1 MPIPAIPAVAFG
13 GAAALLLGRLG
24 VFAAL
29 HRTSDRHPVREA
41 VSDYGVGPSRRL
53 FSVMGG
59 LQAAA
64 WLALALG
71 TWFAF
76 PGWSYRGTAVLML
89 AALGV
94 LAAVLLL
101 VPTDLEG
108 ERLTRRGLLHYLI
121 AVLGFGLSYS
131 LTGDISQMM
140 STGTG
145 LLVAL
150 HRVAL
155 ISLVLLCVCLVPRL
169 RRWFGLFERIFL
181 VAISLFYLAYAVASI
196 LG

>member
-1 MPIPAIPAVAFG
+1 MPLAIPALAFG
-13 GAAALLLGRLG
+13 GAAALIVGRLG
-24 VFAAL
+24 VFVAL

-76 PGWSYRGTAVLML
+76 PDWSYRGTAALML
-89 AALGV
+89 VALGV
-94 LAAVLLL
+94 LGAALLF

-108 ERLTRRGLLHYLI
+108 EKLTRRGLLHYLI
-121 AVLGFGLSYS
+121 AILGFGLSYS
-131 LTGDISQMM
+131 LTGDISRMM
-140 STGTG
+140 TTGGG
-145 LLVAL
+145 LLVGL
-150 HRVAL
+150 HWVAL
-155 ISLVLLCVCLVPRL
+155 ISLILLCVCLVPRL

-181 VAISLFYLAYAVASI
+181 LAIALFYLTFAVAAV

>member
-1 MPIPAIPAVAFG
+1 MPIAALPAIAFG

-24 VFAAL
+24 LFVAL
-29 HRTSDRHPVREA
+29 HKTSDRHPVREA

-53 FSVMGG
+53 FSAMGT

-71 TWFAF
+71 TWFTF
-76 PGWSYRGTAVLML
+76 PAWSYRGTAVLML
-89 AALGV
+89 VALGV
-94 LAAVLLL
+94 LGAALLF

-108 ERLTRRGLLHYLI
+108 EQLTRRGLLHYLI
-121 AVLGFGLSYS
+121 AILGFGLSYS
-131 LTGDISQMM
+131 LTGDISRMM
-140 STGTG
+140 TTGAG

-150 HRVAL
+150 HWVAL
-155 ISLVLLCVCLVPRL
+155 ISLILLCVCLVPRL

-181 VAISLFYLAYAVASI
+181 VAITLFYLTYAIAAI
-196 LG
+196 LS